1 MAEAERKKKIKSWRE
16 KVWYEVY
23 APPMFGGALVGETPA
38 SDPSHLIGRV
48 FETTLGNLIN
58 DPSKSYIKLRLQITK
73 VDGTKAYTEFDGHE
87 MVKDYVRSLVRRRN
101 KKVEEITPAKTADG
115 YQMRITSM
123 AITVGRV
130 KSSKIS
136 TMRKMIREI
145 VQKEAAERTFDQF
158 VQEMVLGK
166 LAGDIFKT
174 IKVIHPIRR
183 VEVYKS
189 KILKKPDS
197 NVGG

>member
-38 SDPSHLIGRV
+38 SDPSHLVGRV

-87 MVKDYVRSLVRRRN
+87 MVKDYVRSLVRRRS

-166 LAGDIFKT
+166 LAGDIFKA